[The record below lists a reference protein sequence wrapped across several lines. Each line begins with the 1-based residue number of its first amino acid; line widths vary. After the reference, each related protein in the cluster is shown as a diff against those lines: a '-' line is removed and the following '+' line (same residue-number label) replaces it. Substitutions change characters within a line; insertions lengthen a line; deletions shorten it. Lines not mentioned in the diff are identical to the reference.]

1 LEGIGDSQDECWG
14 TKSVEFAA
22 VAVCSTFFHK
32 MTGILPSKQGDLY
45 NIWDSRGLMDRERL
59 GSESHGFDAQYR

>member
-14 TKSVEFAA
+14 TKSVEFAS

-45 NIWDSRGLMDRERL
+45 NIWDSRGLMDRE
-59 GSESHGFDAQYR
+59 